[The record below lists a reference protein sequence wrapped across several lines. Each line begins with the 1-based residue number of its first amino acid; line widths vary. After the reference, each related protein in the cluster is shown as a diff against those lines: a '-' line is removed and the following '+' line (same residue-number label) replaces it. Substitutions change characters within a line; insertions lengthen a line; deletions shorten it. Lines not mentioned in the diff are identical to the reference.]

1 MTDSLN
7 AIDVGSD
14 VCVDQSL
21 EDDLTIQCNLLVGS
35 TSSPLYMWSKDGD
48 PSFSSNAS
56 SIMLDR
62 SDVNIVGKYTCRVST
77 SVDGLCGMD
86 EATSH
91 VLCKFMTIN
100 LYWFG

>member
-62 SDVNIVGKYTCRVST
+62 SDMNISGNYTCRVST

-86 EATSH
+86 ATSH
-91 VLCKFMTIN
+91 VLCK
-100 LYWFG
+100 